1 VTRSGVFLCECGG
14 NISGVLDL
22 PALATRARSLDGVV
36 NVTVCQFLCGAE
48 GRRLIEGTVAS
59 RGLDRVVIGAC
70 SRRFQGPTFERI
82 ARDLELGEN
91 TVAFANLREG
101 CAFIHRQEPERA
113 QRKAET
119 VLAAAA
125 ARAARQLPL
134 EPSRTFLHRSALVVG
149 GGIGGLSAAEELAA
163 EGISVH
169 LVEREQSLGGYMAR
183 LAKTFPTEDCAMC
196 SLGPRLANAATDSRI
211 QVHTLTEVAAVSGPP
226 GEFRVRLHHRPR
238 FVSDQCVGCGACSA
252 ACPVELESE
261 FDLGVTGRRAISRPF
276 ANAVPATFAIDNRG
290 WAPCTSTCPAHTSA
304 QGYIA
309 LAAQGRWQEAYRVA
323 SEPNPF
329 PSVCGRICPHPCED
343 ECTRGRLDQPVA
355 IAGIKRFLADQVG
368 AAAPV
373 TAPQRRF
380 EDRVAVVGAGPAGL
394 TAARDLALLGY
405 PVTVFEAQ
413 PVGGGMLRLGVPEY
427 RLPRDVVAGEVQRV
441 TAHGVE
447 LLTGQRCGDDY
458 TVASLLASGYG
469 AVLLALGL
477 QRARVLPI
485 PGVELRG
492 VVRGVDLLRA
502 RALGEGAGVGR
513 RVVVIGGGD
522 VAVDAARTALRLGAE
537 RVTIAC
543 IEDRAT
549 LPAQPAEIDEA
560 LVEGIELAPSLMPVA
575 ILGEGAVAG
584 VRLQPCGLGAPDAH
598 GWRPPL
604 PSSAAPVELP
614 ADTVVF
620 CVGQELDR
628 DALAGVPDVEVADG
642 QIAVDRATLMTGHP
656 GVFAAG
662 DAAANGGLI
671 AIQAI
676 AAGARA
682 ARAIHNHLR
691 GERLAEVW
699 PAERDRA
706 EVSDL
711 ELSRRP
717 TEPRRQMRAV
727 APEERRQSWAEVRQ
741 GFTGEEAVAEARR
754 CLACGGC
761 AECGSC
767 AAACPAGAIDLT
779 QRGWD
784 EELTVGAIVVATG
797 HKEFDARRKPPLGW
811 GRYPNVLTQSQL
823 ARLLS
828 ASGPTGGELRRP
840 SDGRVPK
847 RVFMLQCV
855 GSRDS
860 TSRGNSHCSAICCLF
875 ATLHASLIREN
886 YPDTEVTVA
895 YTDLRMPG
903 KGHEEYLRL
912 VAERGVRYLRTRV
925 GEIAEE
931 QDRSLRVR
939 WEDTITGRKTEEQ
952 FDLVVLSAG
961 LEASEGT
968 AQIARVVGLQQG
980 AAGFLKEYH
989 PKLRPVDSQRS
1000 GIFIAGTAQGPK
1012 GIPETIAQA
1021 KAAAARVS
1029 SMLQGGMAMTP
1040 VEVAFSDPSVCI
1052 GCAVCVN
1059 VCPQGA
1065 VHLLDGDRPHAVV
1078 DQASCRGC
1086 GICAAECPTG
1096 AMTVGGFSDAEILA
1110 EASA

>member
-1 VTRSGVFLCECGG
+1 MTRSGVFLCECGG

-22 PALATRARSLDGVV
+22 PALAARGRALDGVV
-36 NVTVCQFLCGAE
+36 NVQVCQFLCGAE
-48 GRRLIEGTVAS
+48 GRRLIEGAVAS
-59 RGLDRVVIGAC
+59 RGLDRLVIGAC

-101 CAFIHRQEPERA
+101 CAFIHRQEPARA

-119 VLAAAA
+119 VLRAAV

-134 EPSRTFLHRSALVVG
+134 EASRTFQHRSALVVG

-163 EGISVH
+163 AGIEVH

-183 LAKTFPTEDCAMC
+183 LSKTFPTEDCAMC

-211 QVHTLTEVAAVSGPP
+211 HVDTLSEVTSVTGPP
-226 GEFRVRLHHRPR
+226 GEFRVRIRHRPR
-238 FVSDQCVGCGACSA
+238 FVSDQCVGCGACTA
-252 ACPVELESE
+252 VCPVELESE
-261 FDLGVTGRRAISRPF
+261 FDLGVTSRKAISRPF
-276 ANAVPATFAIDNRG
+276 ANAIPPTFAIDHRG

-309 LAAQGRWQEAYRVA
+309 LAAQGRWAEAYRVA

-329 PSVCGRICPHPCED
+329 PSVCGRICPHACED

-355 IAGIKRFLADQVG
+355 IAQIKRFVADQVG

-373 TAPQRRF
+373 SAPAPRF
-380 EDRVAVVGAGPAGL
+380 EERIAVVGAGPAGL

-405 PVTVFEAQ
+405 PVTVLEAQ
-413 PVGGGMLRLGVPEY
+413 PSAGGMLRLGVPEF
-427 RLPRDVVAGEVQRV
+427 RLPREVVAAEVERV
-441 TAHGVE
+441 LAHGVA
-447 LLTGQRCGDDY
+447 LRTGQRCGRDF
-458 TVASLLASGYG
+458 TVDSLLAGGYR
-469 AVLLALGL
+469 AVLLAVGL
-477 QRARVLPI
+477 QRPRPLPVD
-485 PGVELRG
+485 GAGLRG
-492 VVRGVDLLRA
+492 VLAAVELLRA
-502 RALGEGAGVGR
+502 RALGEPVEVGA

-537 RVTIAC
+537 RVTMAS
-543 IEDRAT
+543 IEGRDT
-549 LPAQPAEIDEA
+549 LPAQPAELAEA
-560 LVEGIELAPSLMPVA
+560 LAEGVELAPSQMPA
-575 ILGEGAVAG
+575 GLLGDAFVTG
-584 VRLQPCGLGAPDAH
+584 VRLQPCALGEADAR

-604 PSSAAPVELP
+604 PAPGAPVELE
-614 ADTVVF
+614 ADTVILA
-620 CVGQELDR
+620 VGQALDEGVL
-628 DALAGVPDVEVADG
+628 DGATGVLVAGG
-642 QIAVDRATLMTGHP
+642 QITVDPVTMMTGRP

-662 DAAANGGLI
+662 DATPSGGLI
-671 AIQAI
+671 AIQAV

-691 GERLAEVW
+691 GATLAEVW
-699 PAERDRA
+699 PVERARA
-706 EVSDL
+706 EVSEL

-717 TEPRRQMRAV
+717 PQPRQEMRV
-727 APEERRQSWAEVRQ
+727 LSPDRRRRSWEEVRA
-741 GFTGEEAVAEARR
+741 GFTEAEALAEARR
-754 CLACGGC
+754 CLSCGGC

-767 AAACPAGAIDLT
+767 ATACPAGAVDLT
-779 QRGWD
+779 QQPWE
-784 EELTVGAIVVATG
+784 EELTVGALVIATG
-797 HKEFDARRKPPLGW
+797 HREFDARRKPPLGF
-811 GRYPNVLTQSQL
+811 GRYANVLTQSQL

-840 SDGRVPK
+840 SDGQVPR

-860 TSRGNSHCSAICCLF
+860 TSRGNTHCSAICCLF
-875 ATLHASLIREN
+875 ATLHASLIRESC
-886 YPDTEVTVA
+886 PDTQVTVA

-912 VAERGVRYLRTRV
+912 VAERGVRYVRSRV

-931 QDRSLRVR
+931 PDKSLRVR
-939 WEDTITGRKTEEQ
+939 WEDTITGRKAEELY
-952 FDLVVLSAG
+952 DLVVLSAG

-968 AQIARVVGLQQG
+968 AQIARVAGLQQG

-1021 KAAAARVS
+1021 KAAAARVT
-1029 SMLQGGMAMTP
+1029 SMLQAGMAVTP
-1040 VEVAFSDPSVCI
+1040 VEVAYSDPSACI
-1052 GCAVCVN
+1052 GCAVCVS

-1065 VHLLDGDRPHAVV
+1065 VRLLDGDRPHAVV

-1086 GICAAECPTG
+1086 GICAAECPSG
-1096 AMTVGGFSDAEILA
+1096 AMTVGGFSDAELLA
-1110 EASA
+1110 EALA